1 MQNWLIMVYLVNATL
16 LIVHEIDSAYW
27 QEWKLFRLPGGLALF
42 LCLHIPLVLA
52 VLLGLLLL
60 AWGAYAGLVIS
71 GILGLAGIFAFII
84 HMVFIA
90 RGRPEFKTAASISV
104 LYATLVFSL
113 IQVALSAYSLAAGIF
128 N

>member
-27 QEWKLFRLPGGLALF
+27 QEWKLFKLPGGLALF
-42 LCLHIPLVLA
+42 LCLHIPLVLL

-60 AWGAYAGLVIS
+60 AWGSYAGLVIS

-90 RGRPEFKTAASISV
+90 RGRPEFKVPVSIAILLATLICSV
-104 LYATLVFSL
+104 L
-113 IQVALSAYSLAAGIF
+113 QVGLTVYLMVTGAPG
-128 N
+128 